1 MPHRLFP
8 VHSSYPVRRH
18 SEIEDWL
25 DSLPPEVR
33 EAERRR
39 MRRMIWWERWRATI
53 GLSVCLIVFLFLY
66 LRLAESRNDI
76 ARNLRQDL
84 DRQRHV
90 TQKLSAQA
98 HETTAIRVQIV
109 EANCMRDNRQII
121 GNRRLLADLGRAVGK
136 DDPIY
141 VVLKR
146 AINNPERLKPIP
158 DCHKYALDSVSGKLS
173 PGEVH

>member
-1 MPHRLFP
+1 
-8 VHSSYPVRRH
+8 
-18 SEIEDWL
+18 
-25 DSLPPEVR
+25 
-33 EAERRR
+33 
-39 MRRMIWWERWRATI
+39 MIWWERWRATI

-121 GNRRLLADLGRAVGK
+121 GNRRLGRSDLRGAKASDQQSGAAQAD
-136 DDPIY
+136 P
-141 VVLKR
+141 
-146 AINNPERLKPIP
+146 
-158 DCHKYALDSVSGKLS
+158 
-173 PGEVH
+173 